1 MKSRHDDLITAFV
14 AGACFGFLIGFLFM
28 ALVRSFFW

>member
-1 MKSRHDDLITAFV
+1 MKRRHDDLITAFV
-14 AGACFGFLIGFLFM
+14 AGACFGVLTGLLFM

>member
-1 MKSRHDDLITAFV
+1 MKRNEDLLTAFV
-14 AGACFGFLIGFLFM
+14 AGACFGILIGLLFM